1 MYLLGL
7 LLWIAASGGLAW
19 LVARLLSR
27 WSSKLWLRP
36 LLTLILLPVVFLAPL
51 SDEIVGKFQFDRLCE
66 EAKEVKIYATH
77 PVGEELYTS
86 EGKWRLGT
94 VTADASRLGE
104 IVESLVRWDHGGT
117 PPQVISGAIVIYQ
130 FDTRIY
136 DRKSDRLLAEWRV
149 YSTPG
154 GWLSRQFEVPL
165 LVDPRCD
172 PSATKGWGAVERVLP
187 FKSSKGETK

>member
-36 LLTLILLPVVFLAPL
+36 LLTLILLPAVFLAPL

-77 PVGEELYTS
+77 PVGEEFYTS
-86 EGKWRLGT
+86 EGKWREGKTPEEEKQLRET
-94 VTADASRLGE
+94 Y
-104 IVESLVRWDHGGT
+104 ESLVRWDLGPKFPEVVPAVITIWKYHGK
-117 PPQVISGAIVIYQ
+117 I
-130 FDTRIY
+130 FDRAHG
-136 DRKSDRLLAEWRV
+136 RLLAEWV
-149 YSTPG
+149 QYGTSG
-154 GWLSRQFEVPL
+154 GWFSRNLQGPI
-165 LVDPRCD
+165 LVRSQCIPEIGRRLDQRI
-172 PSATKGWGAVERVLP
+172 LP
-187 FKSSKGETK
+187 FKKNSEDRK